1 MLLLLGKK
9 VVLSGDGEKLDS
21 MLSARSSKL
30 QRASLFPIRGLSLSS
45 RHWQHREKEE
55 KQSIWDPFTFIILPG
70 DFGDLPSFPLQ
81 AHAHTDTEAHI
92 SKCILLTWLR
102 ADGQHELIERNKVAE
117 IKQTHSKMSV
127 HVQTRTCKHAR
138 ALMQTHISG
147 ALIRPKIVIHKAGLS
162 FITPMQIWIK
172 SVRTLLTHPHT
183 PDRKTQPHLPC
194 RAIKAATVP
203 PEREICRQTNGKME
217 ERRGGQDW
225 GERGRLLKINQ
236 GRTGRGRECVLG
248 GGGWGLGWWKT

>member
-1 MLLLLGKK
+1 MKTGPSIQWNIAVFKHKWACPNWTQDKYLPLNLKKSLTWQVKRRTGWSQTQQPEHSWQRTIVSSVGEAAELEEHKPAQQSHIVVLSALILANFFVDFQYMKLSLMLLLLGKK

-127 HVQTRTCKHAR
+127 HVQTRTCTDANAHQRCFDSSKNCN
-138 ALMQTHISG
+138 S
-147 ALIRPKIVIHKAGLS
+147 
-162 FITPMQIWIK
+162 
-172 SVRTLLTHPHT
+172 
-183 PDRKTQPHLPC
+183 
-194 RAIKAATVP
+194 
-203 PEREICRQTNGKME
+203 
-217 ERRGGQDW
+217 
-225 GERGRLLKINQ
+225 
-236 GRTGRGRECVLG
+236 
-248 GGGWGLGWWKT
+248 